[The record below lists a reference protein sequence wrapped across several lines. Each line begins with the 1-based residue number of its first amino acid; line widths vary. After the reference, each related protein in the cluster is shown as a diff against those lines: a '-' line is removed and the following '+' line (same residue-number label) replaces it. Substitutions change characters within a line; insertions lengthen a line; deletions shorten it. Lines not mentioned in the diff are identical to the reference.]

1 VGHPPYKGIEMY
13 KVFVILLLI
22 LVTNPLDAQKLTI
35 RGEFFYWRDQELPF
49 WGVRVASASQN
60 EANTY
65 DLIKNLRIYKSFGIN
80 AISVFVQGSSGGY
93 EDPFR
98 KGGKKLENDHLER
111 LTRIIKACKDLNMVV
126 IVGIFYQRTMAYDKE
141 LSILTEADVYQAVRT
156 VTKKLKPYN
165 NVVINIANEQN
176 SSYYKEFKG
185 FDFND
190 PQNIISLCQVVKEVD
205 KDRIVGAGGYHDSLN
220 VIIGKSPHVD
230 ALLFDTFSGDIEKN
244 QHSGWHY
251 DYFRA
256 QGVVDK
262 PIINVELFGGWT
274 GQFVPPG
281 VYTEAGKKIHL
292 QEIDEAVKR
301 PGLYVHFHSNPWMQG
316 VLDGYPIRYD
326 LDGQGTSKDPGI
338 RWWFEYLRK
347 QIR

>member
-1 VGHPPYKGIEMY
+1 MIRIYA
-13 KVFVILLLI
+13 FVLIILN
-22 LVTNPLDAQKLTI
+22 TTFLDAQKLSI
-35 RGEFFYWRDQELPF
+35 QGEHFHWGDQPLPF

-60 EANTY
+60 ESNTY
-65 DLIKNLRIYKSFGIN
+65 DLINNLRIYKSFGIN
-80 AISVFVQGSSGGY
+80 AISVFIQGSSGGY
-93 EDPFR
+93 EDPFK
-98 KGGKKLENDHLER
+98 KGGKKLEYDHLDR

-126 IVGIFYQRTMAYDKE
+126 IVGIFYQRTMAFDKE
-141 LSILTEADVYQAVRT
+141 LSIQTEADVYRAVKT
-156 VTKKLKPYN
+156 ATKKLKRYP
-165 NVVINIANEQN
+165 NVIINIANEQN
-176 SSYYKEFKG
+176 SGYYKEFKG

-190 PQNIISLCQVVKEVD
+190 PQNIISLCKVVKEVD

-220 VIIGKSPHVD
+220 VIIGKSPYVD

-274 GQFVPPG
+274 GQFIPPG

-292 QEIDEAVKR
+292 QEIDEAIKR

-326 LDGQGTSKDPGI
+326 VDGLGTAKDPGI
-338 RWWFEYLRK
+338 RWWFEYLRS